1 LNMKRLIKPSDWKT
15 RDIHPIVMKVGSG
28 RKNSTGLGL
37 ISMDVEIEI
46 IARKMNLV
54 IHDKIFNVLRSSFQ
68 SYNIGRCIE
77 NRYSIKSHECSIVM
91 VKYK

>member
-1 LNMKRLIKPSDWKT
+1 
-15 RDIHPIVMKVGSG
+15 
-28 RKNSTGLGL
+28 
-37 ISMDVEIEI
+37 MDVEIEI